1 MCIRDSK
8 NTSGNNPL
16 DHYVNSVDQVE
27 RITGLDFFSQLP
39 DDVENEIESN
49 YNLNQWR

>member
-1 MCIRDSK
+1 MK
-8 NTSGNNPL
+8 
-16 DHYVNSVDQVE
+16 VNQELLGLYTRIHLATIQVE

>member
-1 MCIRDSK
+1 MK
-8 NTSGNNPL
+8 VNQEPL
-16 DHYVNSVDQVE
+16 GLNSVDQVE